1 MTDEE
6 SDIKELSGKLT
17 NCAITVDILRYLN
30 DLAIDM
36 EYNRSLNPEFL
47 DETMDTELAMKMD
60 LVADTRFPVV
70 VLMATPHYYKQGTRT
85 DMHVRLMLDVVVKSK
100 VGAKLDKEYATVTI
114 DVPLEAIN
122 HLPNIPEIRW
132 IDTSSTDRKK
142 WKEVWDN
149 VDKDKLSEN
158 FIKDFETYLDNEREE
173 RDEEE

>member
-1 MTDEE
+1 MSEIE
-6 SDIKELSGKLT
+6 RVREMSERLK

-60 LVADTRFPVV
+60 VVADSRFPVV
-70 VLMATPHYYKQGTRT
+70 LLMALPHYYKNGHET

-100 VGAKLDKEYATVTI
+100 VGVPLEKEYATVTL
-114 DVPLEAIN
+114 DVPVEVIN
-122 HLPNIPEIRW
+122 HLPNIPTVRW
-132 IDTSSTDRKK
+132 IDLDADRKEWTK
-142 WKEVWDN
+142 VWDE
-149 VDKDKLSEN
+149 VDKTKLSED
-158 FIKDFETYLDNEREE
+158 FIKDFEKYLQEREE

>member
-1 MTDEE
+1 MSEIE
-6 SDIKELSGKLT
+6 KVREMSERLK

-60 LVADTRFPVV
+60 VVADSRFPVV
-70 VLMATPHYYKQGTRT
+70 LLMALPHYYKNGHET

-100 VGAKLDKEYATVTI
+100 VGVPLEKEYATVTL
-114 DVPLEAIN
+114 DVPVEVIN
-122 HLPNIPEIRW
+122 HLPNIPTVRW
-132 IDTSSTDRKK
+132 IDLDADRKEWTK
-142 WKEVWDN
+142 VWDE
-149 VDKDKLSEN
+149 VDKTKLSED
-158 FIKDFETYLDNEREE
+158 FIKDFEKYLQEREE